1 MKKENY
7 KTLLTVTE
15 IYQKM
20 VHYLKKQRDC
30 IRILLI
36 YFKIQV
42 RIVAKSS
49 NMIVPKK
56 WLKKLL
62 SENLLKWGP
71 IPKLDAKTQLRVY
84 LK

>member
-1 MKKENY
+1 MKKRKLQNLAYSYRNISENGP
-7 KTLLTVTE
+7 LF
-15 IYQKM
+15 
-20 VHYLKKQRDC
+20 KKQRDC
-30 IRILLI
+30 IRNLLI